1 MGDPWDGH
9 RLQVWTKDGWKNY
22 EDKTM
27 SETTVMQRWM
37 KHREKQGVW
46 HVAAPKHLSN
56 NTVYVTACRGD
67 MLWGTIGPIVQQFEG
82 LPKSPKCV
90 RCTQIYLDSN
100 GMTVLKETP

>member
-9 RLQVWTKDGWKNY
+9 RLQVWVKGVGWKNY

-27 SETTVMQRWM
+27 NEVTTTQRWM

-46 HVAAPKHLSN
+46 HVAVRSDLDRSP
-56 NTVYVTACRGD
+56 VWVTACRGD
-67 MLWGTIGPIVQQFEG
+67 MLFGSIGPIVQQFEG

-90 RCTQIYLDSN
+90 RCTQLYLDS
-100 GMTVLKETP
+100 KETP

>member
-1 MGDPWDGH
+1 
-9 RLQVWTKDGWKNY
+9 
-22 EDKTM
+22 M

-46 HVAAPKHLSN
+46 HICKMAPDPG
-56 NTVYVTACRGD
+56 TAPVWVTACRGD
-67 MLWGTIGPIVQQFEG
+67 MLFGSIGPIIQQFEG

-100 GMTVLKETP
+100 TVSQEL